1 MKRPSSIP
9 NPRRGCNSALAQ
21 YSKTPILQHSA
32 RPTIRTTTRTRTKRH
47 HQSPPLLYHL
57 CGGLSLKTQLR
68 RFEGV
73 FLGHG
78 GFSSVEEIK
87 NQPAKERET
96 DFPGEREMFLTVLVH
111 DKQLVPAVF
120 PGHIDIFPQFDIAIG
135 TKNHGTA
142 VAPRTEPAGSQPIYT
157 KIRNGPAIS
166 RLRRIT
172 ALLKFRTF

>member
-1 MKRPSSIP
+1 MNRPSSSP
-9 NPRRGCNSALAQ
+9 TPLLGCNTDLAQ
-21 YSKTPILQHSA
+21 YSNTPILHHSA

-57 CGGLSLKTQLR
+57 CRGLSLKTQLR

-111 DKQLVPAVF
+111 DKQLVTAVF
-120 PGHIDIFPQFDIAIG
+120 PGHVDIFPQFDIAIG

-142 VAPRTEPAGSQPIYT
+142 VAPGTEPVGSQPIDA
-157 KIRNGPAIS
+157 KIGSGPVIS
-166 RLRRIT
+166 H
-172 ALLKFRTF
+172 